1 MAKARVHRADLAAA
15 RRDAL
20 HPSFAL
26 SYGRA
31 MFDRLFALQRVL
43 TLASI
48 MLEGRRGAR

>member
-1 MAKARVHRADLAAA
+1 MAHLRGATQPVGEA

-20 HPSFAL
+20 HWSFAL